1 MLSNEEQERED
12 QLHEKGVQFLKEASK
27 EEQLR
32 LLWMM
37 SRSFYFPTVDYESE
51 GVILDTLSDGGDDL
65 VPIVLDDDGTFLF
78 NTTTFVRELNEEIS
92 MKQVKDILDD
102 EE

>member
-1 MLSNEEQERED
+1 MLSNEEQKRED
-12 QLHEKGVQFLKEASK
+12 QLHEKGVKFLKEASK

-37 SRSFYFPTVDYESE
+37 SRSFYVPTVDYDNK
-51 GVILDTLSDGGDDL
+51 GVILDTLSNGGDDL

-78 NTTTFVRELNEEIS
+78 NTSIFVRELNEEVAMEQINN
-92 MKQVKDILDD
+92 MLDD

>member
-1 MLSNEEQERED
+1 MLNKEEKKIED
-12 QLHEKGVQFLKEASK
+12 QLHAKGVKFLKEASK

-37 SRSFYFPTVDYESE
+37 SRSFYFPTVDYDNE
-51 GVILDTLSDGGDDL
+51 GVLLDTLEFNNDNI

-78 NTTTFVRELNEEIS
+78 NTETFMRELNE
-92 MKQVKDILDD
+92 QVAINQVNDILN